1 VGSPPPPPDPP
12 AGAGQQAQQAALAA
26 LLTRAVAEAFGILD
40 VHALVATVP
49 QLGAAVAALVRFYGA
64 ASGAV
69 AARFYAAARADAGI
83 IGHIHVPVAS
93 PAGLAEVTRQVEWA
107 TQGLWSP
114 PAGTPGAPTGDAALA
129 AARDAFDAALVKTQG
144 VAENLML
151 TTARSTVIGA
161 VGAHR
166 AARGWARVTEPGAC
180 SFCLL
185 LATRG
190 PVYRSEGTADF
201 QAHDHCRCVAEP
213 VFGAYEPTAQ
223 VRAAQQ
229 IYRESTGGLSGGK
242 ARDAFRRAVQD
253 DPRLNPGA
261 PAAPAP
267 VPVSAASH

>member
-1 VGSPPPPPDPP
+1 VGSPPPAPNPA
-12 AGAGQQAQQAALAA
+12 AGAGQQAQQAALAS
-26 LLTRAVAEAFGILD
+26 LLTRAVAEAFGLLD
-40 VHALVATVP
+40 VHALIATVP

-83 IGHIHVPVAS
+83 IGHIHVPVAT

-114 PAGTPGAPTGDAALA
+114 PAGTAPGGDAALA

-151 TTARSTVIGA
+151 TTARSTVIDA
-161 VGAHR
+161 VGADR

-201 QAHDHCRCVAEP
+201 QAHDHCRCIAEP

-223 VRAAQQ
+223 DRAAKA
-229 IYRESTGGLSGGK
+229 IYERSTAGLSGAA
-242 ARDAFRRAVQD
+242 ARRAFRRAVAADRRSPQ
-253 DPRLNPGA
+253 PLLTPGA
-261 PAAPAP
+261 PQPQPAA
-267 VPVSAASH
+267 V